1 MELKNYEN
9 IYQRLTDLKVYVK
22 ILINYTVSW
31 VCILFNLIEELQ
43 LSIQ

>member
-22 ILINYTVSW
+22 ILINYTV
-31 VCILFNLIEELQ
+31 CILFNLIEELQ
-43 LSIQ
+43 VSIQ